1 MAEITLRDYCEDAK
15 ELVRAD
21 SYDQAIAIC
30 RHILRHYPKHIMSY
44 RLMGEACLE
53 KGDYVEAANL
63 FKRVLSADLEDVIVY
78 VGLGIIFDEQ
88 GAMEEAI
95 WQLERAF
102 ELTPGNAEIRGELQR
117 LYKERDGAVPPK
129 LKLTPA
135 ALGRLYLREGLH
147 QRAIDEFRGV
157 LEEDPDRADIQVTLA
172 DALWQS
178 DQRREAAKVCE
189 EILEKFPNSL
199 KANLILGEILL
210 NSDREE
216 QSRAL
221 LRSAQDMDPENIV
234 AQELFRDQSP
244 LPLEHIHVP
253 RLEEAELESEVAV
266 ISPEVPAPVARSE
279 PEEKAPPLIPEAEL
293 EEAMPDW
300 LRELQEGE
308 RETTAEGDQ
317 GPTQAEEMPDWLREL
332 ERETPEVPEA
342 ATDSSEKPPMAKKEM
357 PAWLH
362 DFNGARGAAEETSAP
377 LAAEEELAQEGL
389 QGEPS
394 VVATQREEF
403 SAIGDEEVGISEETL
418 AGLEETMP
426 DESAYVDET
435 MKWEERSKA
444 LTAEEGPAQEA
455 AEEGTVPAEGVPD
468 WLGELSAEGAEE
480 ETPDWLQTS
489 RAEADESVPSEEEV
503 TLEAED
509 IPPWLGELKGEPG
522 QADVTGLG
530 DGIADLSEEVAA
542 EEEQQMMEPSLEE
555 TERESPV
562 AATPQEEP
570 PTIEEEEVEISEET
584 LARLHETMPDESA
597 SIEEIMAWMERSK
610 ALIADEAVLE
620 EVTEGKVEGPSEE
633 IQPAPPSS
641 DEEEVPTWLREL
653 KPEAAKEELEAAL
666 DKAEA
671 PVGEAAVP
679 TPEEEIPTWLRKLR
693 PEAAE
698 EETEAPVEEA
708 EAAVGEAV
716 VPPKEEEV
724 PSWLLDLRAEAAE
737 EKVELPSEEVGPA
750 IEKAAEAVQEEEAP
764 TWLRDLRTEAE
775 EEEPAAV
782 PEEAAAPAEEAAMPI
797 PEEEMPS
804 WLRELRAEAAREEV
818 ETAPKEAE
826 APIEEVA
833 RTVEEEEIPTWLRDL
848 GPEAKEEALAP
859 SEEAEALPAE
869 AAVPISEEEMP
880 SWLRDLSAERP
891 TAEGEVGPQEVEAPT
906 EEAAVPISE
915 DEIPSW
921 LRQLRAESAP
931 EEVEAP
937 LEEAEARLPEA
948 LAPIEEEVPSW
959 LEDLRTEAE
968 KEEAV
973 PTPEQAQ
980 ARPEEIEPTVREVEA
995 PTEEGELPSW
1005 LQELRAEA
1013 AAGELTPLSEEL
1025 EARLEE
1031 MPTDE
1036 EELPTWLLELRAE
1049 AERHKTA
1056 IPSEEAEAP
1065 AEEVLARPPA
1075 PMAEE
1080 EVEPVL
1086 TPEAVPPFVEEEQ
1099 PPIEAVPPEPLA
1111 EVAPPADQIEEAADR
1126 AAWTIEDYLEH
1137 LTSHPRD
1144 HDARLALA
1152 RAYAQM
1158 GDLDQALFHY
1168 SELISY
1174 GSSLF
1179 DDVID
1184 DLEATV
1190 DDAPDHLLTHELLA
1204 DAYMKGGRLQKA
1216 LSEYRWLRV
1225 RLGS

>member
-30 RHILRHYPKHIMSY
+30 RHILRHYPRHIMSY

-88 GAMEEAI
+88 GAVEEAI

-172 DALWQS
+172 VALWQS

-189 EILEKFPNSL
+189 EILEKFPNCL

-234 AQELFRDQSP
+234 AKELFRDHSP

-253 RLEEAELESEVAV
+253 RLEEAELESEVAG
-266 ISPEVPAPVARSE
+266 ISPEVPAPGTRSE
-279 PEEKAPPLIPEAEL
+279 SDEEAPPLIPEAEL
-293 EEAMPDW
+293 EESMPDW

-362 DFNGARGAAEETSAP
+362 DFNGALGAAEETSAP

-389 QGEPS
+389 QGEPP
-394 VVATQREEF
+394 VIATEPEQP
-403 SAIGDEEVGISEETL
+403 SALGDEEVEVSEETL
-418 AGLEETMP
+418 AALEETTP

-435 MKWEERSKA
+435 MTRTEQRSKA
-444 LTAEEGPAQEA
+444 LTAEEGPAREA
-455 AEEGTVPAEGVPD
+455 VEEGTVPAEEVPD
-468 WLGELSAEGAEE
+468 WLDELSAEAAEE

-489 RAEADESVPSEEEV
+489 RTEADESVPSEEEV
-503 TLEAED
+503 ILEAED
-509 IPPWLGELKGEPG
+509 IPPWLGELKGDPG
-522 QADVTGLG
+522 QAEVTGLG

-542 EEEQQMMEPSLEE
+542 EEEQQMMESSLEE

-610 ALIADEAVLE
+610 ALIAEEAVPE
-620 EVTEGKVEGPSEE
+620 EVAEGKVQGPSEE

-653 KPEAAKEELEAAL
+653 EPEAAKEELEAAL
-666 DKAEA
+666 GEGEVPIA
-671 PVGEAAVP
+671 EAAVP

-708 EAAVGEAV
+708 EAAAGEAV

-737 EKVELPSEEVGPA
+737 EKVDLPPEELGPA

-764 TWLRDLRTEAE
+764 TWLRDLRAGAE

-782 PEEAAAPAEEAAMPI
+782 PEQAAAPAEEAAMPI
-797 PEEEMPS
+797 PEEEMPF
-804 WLRELRAEAAREEV
+804 WLRELRAEAAREEM
-818 ETAPKEAE
+818 ETAPEEVE

-848 GPEAKEEALAP
+848 GPEAKEEALPP

-891 TAEGEVGPQEVEAPT
+891 TAEGEVDREEVEAPT
-906 EEAAVPISE
+906 EEAAVPKIPDITFVDELSEVEAPAEEAAVAISE

-931 EEVEAP
+931 EEVAAP
-937 LEEAEARLPEA
+937 PEEAETRLPEA
-948 LAPIEEEVPSW
+948 LPPIEEE
-959 LEDLRTEAE
+959 
-968 KEEAV
+968 
-973 PTPEQAQ
+973 
-980 ARPEEIEPTVREVEA
+980 
-995 PTEEGELPSW
+995 ELPSW
-1005 LQELRAEA
+1005 LEELRAEA
-1013 AAGELTPLSEEL
+1013 AAGEVTPLSKEL

-1065 AEEVLARPPA
+1065 AEEVLARLPE

-1086 TPEAVPPFVEEEQ
+1086 TPEVLPPFVEEEQ
-1099 PPIEAVPPEPLA
+1099 PSIEAVPPEPLA
-1111 EVAPPADQIEEAADR
+1111 EVAPPADQIEEEADR

-1158 GDLDQALFHY
+1158 GDLDQGLFHY

-1190 DDAPDHLLTHELLA
+1190 DDAPDHLPSHELLA

-1216 LSEYRWLRV
+1216 LREYRWLRV